1 MWDEG
6 EEPHHQQLHRR
17 FDNPTTAV
25 QENGTYGGQGKAAGC
40 VPLAALLSLN
50 FSLFV
55 LAITSQDIDSR
66 SDVWASWACKADGFT
81 SPIRPKDAKLR
92 PRLPQRSGL
101 SFLARLVLKVCSKHL
116 CRSGK
121 RGRSRKKHNSAFVKV
136 RYSRGDRGTGEV
148 PMFAHVRA
156 EILFLA
162 AGAIL
167 VVGVAYL
174 F

>member
-1 MWDEG
+1 
-6 EEPHHQQLHRR
+6 
-17 FDNPTTAV
+17 
-25 QENGTYGGQGKAAGC
+25 
-40 VPLAALLSLN
+40 
-50 FSLFV
+50 V

-92 PRLPQRSGL
+92 PRLPKGRGFL
-101 SFLARLVLKVCSKHL
+101 FLARLVLKACSKHL

-121 RGRSRKKHNSAFVKV
+121 RGRSRTKKHNSAFVKV

-148 PMFAHVRA
+148 PMFAHIRA
-156 EILFLA
+156 EILFIA